1 MIGNGHDLIV
11 SHPMHL
17 QPFIKT
23 TGQMSK
29 FVALLLSAHVVPT
42 PGCCGG
48 NIGGGADKNWPLAQ
62 GMLDSPKVQC
72 MHACFISQHVYK
84 IIIYELISIYVYIYM
99 QIIM

>member
-1 MIGNGHDLIV
+1 MIGNGHDLVV

-42 PGCCGG
+42 PGCGGG
-48 NIGGGADKNWPLAQ
+48 NIGGGAGGTGCATRPGACILVVMDTAIMADVMVLAM
-62 GMLDSPKVQC
+62 MLWMALSPIRFCGAVG
-72 MHACFISQHVYK
+72 AP
-84 IIIYELISIYVYIYM
+84 
-99 QIIM
+99 

>member
-1 MIGNGHDLIV
+1 MAMIGNGHDLIV

-42 PGCCGG
+42 PGCGG
-48 NIGGGADKNWPLAQ
+48 DMMIMHGTSASHHL
-62 GMLDSPKVQC
+62 MYYQC
-72 MHACFISQHVYK
+72 EAS
-84 IIIYELISIYVYIYM
+84 
-99 QIIM
+99 